1 MTQFARDSAIRS
13 RLLPAVAMVR
23 DPGRSGTLK
32 VNVSTVVADDNHIL
46 MVREGHG
53 RKRGCWNLPGGKAH
67 AGEKLID
74 TAVRE
79 TFEETG
85 YDIKALGLLA
95 LFINARAGFKP
106 SIRLH
111 LSAKLIGGDMEIDG
125 DEVLDVRWFTTAQ
138 LRSLSPKKLW
148 NPGIIHQTLDEM
160 DHWIG
165 HPLRVLK
172 EVDAKLWVA

>member
-1 MTQFARDSAIRS
+1 MNQVAKESALRS

-23 DPGRSGTLK
+23 DPRRPGLLK
-32 VNVSTVVADDNHIL
+32 VNVSTVVADDDHIL
-46 MVREGHG
+46 MIREGHG
-53 RKRGCWNLPGGKAH
+53 RKRGCWNLPGGKAQ

-74 TAVRE
+74 TAIRE

-85 YDIKALGLLA
+85 YEIKPLGLLA
-95 LFINARAGFKP
+95 LFINARGPSKP

-111 LSAKLIGGDMEIDG
+111 LSARLIGGDIEIDG
-125 DEVLDVRWFTTAQ
+125 DEVLDVRWFTVDQ
-138 LRSLSPKKLW
+138 LRSISPKKLW
-148 NPGIIHQTLDEM
+148 NPGMIHQTLDELA
-160 DHWIG
+160 HWTG